1 MTSKKS
7 LLADET
13 SEQRTTRLEHKS
25 VLQRKQLTDESSE
38 KRAARLE
45 HKSKS
50 RRTRQPAHIS
60 NNTSYPILEDNNVK
74 ERMTKFSQVMNA
86 IESPVCT
93 VCYEKFPS
101 TRMTS
106 LSTLCQRCHRD
117 KRNPKLYSSGNS
129 MHPWTVPEEL
139 QVSSSVDI
147 FCC

>member
-1 MTSKKS
+1 M
-7 LLADET
+7 
-13 SEQRTTRLEHKS
+13 S
-25 VLQRKQLTDESSE
+25 VLQRKHLTDESSE

-74 ERMTKFSQVMNA
+74 ERMTKFSQEMNA

-93 VCYEKFPS
+93 VCYEKFPG

-117 KRNPKLYSSGNS
+117 KRNPKLYSSGNN
-129 MHPWTVPEEL
+129 MHPGTVPEEL
-139 QVSSSVDI
+139 EVSNSVDYI
-147 FCC
+147 FVN